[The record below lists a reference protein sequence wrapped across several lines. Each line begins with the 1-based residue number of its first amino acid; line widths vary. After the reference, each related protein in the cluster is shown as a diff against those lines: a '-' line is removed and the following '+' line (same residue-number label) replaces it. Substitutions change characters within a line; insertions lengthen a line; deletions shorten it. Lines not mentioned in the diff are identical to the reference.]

1 MSTRKIIRN
10 GLRRFGT
17 KYLSAEWNA
26 FQIKKVGVTRRQIN
40 QAKGTKPKH
49 LWRSRIE
56 AALPA

>member
-10 GLRRFGT
+10 GMRKFGT

-26 FQIKKVGVTRRQIN
+26 YQIKKVGSTRRLIN
-40 QAKGTKPKH
+40 QAKGTKPKR
-49 LWRSRIE
+49 LWRFRVE